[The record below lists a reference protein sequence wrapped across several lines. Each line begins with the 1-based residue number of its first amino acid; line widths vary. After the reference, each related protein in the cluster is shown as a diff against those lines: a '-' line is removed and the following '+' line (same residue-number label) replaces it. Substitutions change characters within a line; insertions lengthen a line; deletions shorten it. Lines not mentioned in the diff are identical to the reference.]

1 MHICPRVCIHT
12 QHTHSRD
19 IYVQIWIDIFR
30 KRRTHMSLHTC
41 ECARDCGCT
50 NTQIYAFEYVH
61 VCVCVRAH
69 VYMHA
74 DLDIALCVFV
84 CLRSFA
90 CICVCVSIC
99 MTHINVHTCTYSYI
113 YTCTWQC
120 TYILHIHTDGHTYA
134 HAYTHTCTHIVQQQR
149 TQDSGDG
156 HCGVTPS
163 LSTTTCR
170 AKPVHF
176 STQPVDFA
184 FKKFLA
190 GLEERTFWA
199 NIQILLLFST
209 PKENSYRQT
218 MMQRAKRLAVPAAI
232 LLSVAIR

>member
-156 HCGVTPS
+156 RTVGSHHPFPPLHVGEQSQSISRPS
-163 LSTTTCR
+163 LLISHS
-170 AKPVHF
+170 KNSWQEV
-176 STQPVDFA
+176 
-184 FKKFLA
+184 
-190 GLEERTFWA
+190 RTFWA
-199 NIQILLLFST
+199 SILNAQG
-209 PKENSYRQT
+209 K
-218 MMQRAKRLAVPAAI
+218 
-232 LLSVAIR
+232 

>member
-1 MHICPRVCIHT
+1 
-12 QHTHSRD
+12 
-19 IYVQIWIDIFR
+19 
-30 KRRTHMSLHTC
+30 
-41 ECARDCGCT
+41 
-50 NTQIYAFEYVH
+50 
-61 VCVCVRAH
+61 VCVRACAH
-69 VYMHA
+69 ACRFRYSFVRFCVFALICVYLRLCVNMYDTYKRAYMH
-74 DLDIALCVFV
+74 LFIY
-84 CLRSFA
+84 
-90 CICVCVSIC
+90 IHMY
-99 MTHINVHTCTYSYI
+99 MTV
-113 YTCTWQC
+113 
-120 TYILHIHTDGHTYA
+120 HIHTS
-134 HAYTHTCTHIVQQQR
+134 YTHRRTHIR
-149 TQDSGDG
+149 TRIHTHLYTHCTAAAYPGLGRRS

>member
-1 MHICPRVCIHT
+1 
-12 QHTHSRD
+12 
-19 IYVQIWIDIFR
+19 
-30 KRRTHMSLHTC
+30 
-41 ECARDCGCT
+41 
-50 NTQIYAFEYVH
+50 
-61 VCVCVRAH
+61 
-69 VYMHA
+69 MHA

-113 YTCTWQC
+113 YMYMTV
-120 TYILHIHTDGHTYA
+120 HIHTS
-134 HAYTHTCTHIVQQQR
+134 YTHRRTHIR
-149 TQDSGDG
+149 TRIHTHLYTHCTAAAYPGLGRRS

-190 GLEERTFWA
+190 GLEERTFW
-199 NIQILLLFST
+199 IFRFYYYS
-209 PKENSYRQT
+209 
-218 MMQRAKRLAVPAAI
+218 QRPRKIATGKQ
-232 LLSVAIR
+232 